1 MELSKQIISDFTII
15 NIGTRNNLKFTKKN
29 TSNILHL
36 ENLHFNNKLICA
48 YLRKTEYDVRLVAY
62 QPLCRQRIILMVIWH
77 FVLFPN

>member
-15 NIGTRNNLKFTKKN
+15 NILVIIWNLQKKN

-48 YLRKTEYDVRLVAY
+48 YLRKTEYDVRIVAY
-62 QPLCRQRIILMVIWH
+62 QPLCRQRIILMVI
-77 FVLFPN
+77 